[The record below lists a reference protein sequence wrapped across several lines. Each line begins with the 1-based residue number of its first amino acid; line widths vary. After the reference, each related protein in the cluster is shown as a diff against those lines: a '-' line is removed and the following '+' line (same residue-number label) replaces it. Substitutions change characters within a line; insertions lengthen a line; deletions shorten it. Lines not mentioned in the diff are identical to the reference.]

1 MGPNG
6 LTDVGPYGEQH
17 ALALVVARSVGV
29 GLAEVTCG
37 NGPVDG
43 GHDLGQADLLRQPGE
58 DVATPD
64 APLRAHQPGSLESE
78 EDLLEVGL
86 RQRRPLRDVSDG
98 CRCLGSV
105 QGQ

>member
-6 LTDVGPYGEQH
+6 LTDVGPYREQH
-17 ALALVVARSVGV
+17 ALALVVAGSVGV
-29 GLAEVTCG
+29 RLAEVTGG

-43 GHDLGQADLLRQPGE
+43 RHDLSQADLLGQAGE

-64 APLRAHQPGSLESE
+64 APLRAHQSGSLEGE
-78 EDLLEVGL
+78 KDLLEVGL
-86 RQRRPLRDVSDG
+86 GQRSPLCNVANRG
-98 CRCLGSV
+98 WCLGSV